1 MAGVTDPAPPP
12 SPGERRLDHP
22 PSDRYRDAESGTG
35 PGAAGGAG
43 ATTSDGGSVG
53 RALVAGL
60 GAALAG
66 AIGTIILGGAL
77 SVSAGLLVVAGVTGW
92 AIAMATR
99 WGVGASVA
107 SDRRPWLAVGAAIVS
122 VILGQVGL
130 WLYARTEGGVLTLPD
145 YLGETW
151 GILVP
156 IQAVIVIV
164 TAWWTAR

>member
-1 MAGVTDPAPPP
+1 M
-12 SPGERRLDHP
+12 
-22 PSDRYRDAESGTG
+22 
-35 PGAAGGAG
+35 
-43 ATTSDGGSVG
+43 
-53 RALVAGL
+53 
-60 GAALAG
+60 G
-66 AIGTIILGGAL
+66 AIATIILGGAL
-77 SVSAGLLVVAGVTGW
+77 SLSAGLLVVAGVTGW

-99 WGVGASVA
+99 WGAGSSVGSGA
-107 SDRRPWLAVGAAIVS
+107 RPWLAVGVAVVS

-156 IQAVIVIV
+156 IQAIVAIG